1 MNVLKF
7 GSFSTY
13 IASASNDGPNGELF
27 LNVNDGE
34 TNGAGN
40 NGFNGAEDV
49 LNDMKSSRT
58 LEEEYAVDE
67 IGGTEF
73 TEDDNAVNDKIA
85 GTMVQ
90 QADILDTTVKNWS
103 FGEEGALEDK
113 IPIRL
118 LKQEDKINETSTDGL
133 INENLALKNAKLGK
147 MMQETDE
154 TDRNLNIDDDSTLLD
169 TILGR
174 ILYH

>member
-1 MNVLKF
+1 
-7 GSFSTY
+7 
-13 IASASNDGPNGELF
+13 
-27 LNVNDGE
+27 
-34 TNGAGN
+34 
-40 NGFNGAEDV
+40 
-49 LNDMKSSRT
+49 MKSSRT

-113 IPIRL
+113 IPIML

-147 MMQETDE
+147 MMQETNE
-154 TDRNLNIDDDSTLLD
+154 TARNLNIDDDSTLLD